1 MKVDIKDYEL
11 MKDMA
16 YDNREKFQML
26 LAKMLLIKE
35 GESTLKEMYY
45 DLVEKYQRKN
55 QECEELKKEIN
66 GYKTIIE
73 KIRQEVQ
80 EDATCWSRTCYSDS
94 YEECIECLKTT
105 ILDIIYDERNDFVLG
120 RVICKECGKYKKALD
135 EVEKLCKDHP
145 FCDCSCGQDILDI
158 INKAKDGR

>member
-26 LAKMLLIKE
+26 HAKMLLIKE

-55 QECEELKKEIN
+55 QECEKIKKDNSEYYSIYKEENIKLNNIINEIEDFC
-66 GYKTIIE
+66 KLACPVE
-73 KIRQEVQ
+73 CRKI
-80 EDATCWSRTCYSDS
+80 D
-94 YEECIECLKTT
+94 
-105 ILDIIYDERNDFVLG
+105 
-120 RVICKECGKYKKALD
+120 CG
-135 EVEKLCKDHP
+135 
-145 FCDCSCGQDILDI
+145 FCDNIEPFEAIKAIKSV
-158 INKAKDGR
+158 INKLQEKTNE